1 MSMLCNQPPLIFGP
15 PAPDRFS
22 LRGIRFFAPTD
33 DEGAGGGSGS
43 DDDKSDKK
51 DDDKGGGDK
60 SSSGDGEKTFTQA
73 ELDKIVADRVARAKK
88 SAEKSSEKQDDKGG
102 SEGDKPKVLTQADVD
117 AAIAAALAG
126 KDKELAVE
134 RAGDALDK
142 ALEGRVYSASA
153 VRKLDLEQFVN
164 EDGKTVDTKKLNEWV
179 EKNTTEGEKPRR
191 RDPSQGGGSATSTGG
206 SVSAGRELF
215 DNEKNKSKK
224 QKE

>member
-1 MSMLCNQPPLIFGP
+1 MFTLKPWQKLALM
-15 PAPDRFS
+15 
-22 LRGIRFFAPTD
+22 GIRFDNDPDPEPKPDPDPKPADPKPDDEKKFSQADMDRAIEERLARERRKAEKPKPEDPKPAPKTDEPKTLTD
-33 DEGAGGGSGS
+33 D
-43 DDDKSDKK
+43 
-51 DDDKGGGDK
+51 
-60 SSSGDGEKTFTQA
+60 
-73 ELDKIVADRVARAKK
+73 
-88 SAEKSSEKQDDKGG
+88 
-102 SEGDKPKVLTQADVD
+102 DVD
-117 AAIAAALAG
+117 KRIADALAA

-191 RDPSQGGGSATSTGG
+191 RDPSQGGGSAAASGG
-206 SVSAGRELF
+206 SVSAGRDLF